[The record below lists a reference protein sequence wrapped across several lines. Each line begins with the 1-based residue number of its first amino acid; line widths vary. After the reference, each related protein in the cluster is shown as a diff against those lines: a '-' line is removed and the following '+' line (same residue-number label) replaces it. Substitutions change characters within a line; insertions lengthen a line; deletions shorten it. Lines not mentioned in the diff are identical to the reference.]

1 MKRMGNPFAQN
12 KKGEIRHL
20 TIAAAAAAAALSSVQ
35 TCRPF
40 SLKTLQGR
48 AVSCIDIR

>member
-35 TCRPF
+35 T
-40 SLKTLQGR
+40 LQALPSQNSSGPC
-48 AVSCIDIR
+48 S